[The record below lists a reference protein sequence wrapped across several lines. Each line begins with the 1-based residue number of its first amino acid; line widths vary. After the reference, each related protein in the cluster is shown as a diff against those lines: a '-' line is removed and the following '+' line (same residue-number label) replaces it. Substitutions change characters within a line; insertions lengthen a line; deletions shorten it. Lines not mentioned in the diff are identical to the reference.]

1 MAFSDMLFSNTHSVE
16 QLVDIK
22 KKKQVD
28 KVLLKVIRTIRS
40 IGSIKGW
47 IKPEADMVKDLKM
60 SVKAV
65 QSVLKSLGSYYSL
78 DLSKSTLRTA
88 QAITNYIKTN
98 KGTARDSIFFV
109 DVDEKEADIND
120 EVQLDDDMED
130 PSSPLQEPPAEET
143 PAPPSPSQEPETPVV
158 PPQPTEPLPDKVVG
172 KPEPAPTMGDD
183 TAANTLEPA
192 PDEQGEPDTTEPDE
206 QTPEPGATIST
217 EGLTVKP
224 KKVLTWADMLS
235 I

>member
-22 KKKQVD
+22 QKKQVD

-40 IGSIKGW
+40 TAGIKGW

-60 SVKAV
+60 SQKAV
-65 QSVLKSLGSYYSL
+65 QSVLKSLGAYYSL
-78 DLSKSTLRTA
+78 DLSKSSLRTA

-98 KGTARDSIFFV
+98 KGSARDSIYFI
-109 DVDEKEADIND
+109 DVDEKETDIHD
-120 EVQLDDDMED
+120 EVQLDDTMED
-130 PSSPLQEPPAEET
+130 PTNPVQEIPAEEE
-143 PAPPSPSQEPETPVV
+143 PKAPSPDSEPSAPQV
-158 PPQPTEPLPDKVVG
+158 PPQPEEPLPDKVAD
-172 KPEPAPTMGDD
+172 KPAPPPTMGDD
-183 TAANTLEPA
+183 DTINNLQPA
-192 PDEQGEPDTTEPDE
+192 PEEQGEPDTTEPDDDNPD
-206 QTPEPGATIST
+206 TSVST

-235 I
+235 L